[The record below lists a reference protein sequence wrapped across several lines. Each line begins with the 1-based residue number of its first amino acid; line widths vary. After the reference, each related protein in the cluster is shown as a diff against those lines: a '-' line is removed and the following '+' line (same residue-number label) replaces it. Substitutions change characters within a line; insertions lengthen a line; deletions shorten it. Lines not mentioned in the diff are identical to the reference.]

1 MSKEV
6 EKITTTIKEA
16 EESLDRLSISSSSV
30 PASSSSSSVPSSSS
44 SRVNELKK
52 KEYEAYEELKNLA
65 MKASLNSALEEQN
78 ERGNTTVIKSEKE
91 LVEAVE
97 KGDFKEVARITR
109 SDMMGEIQ
117 ANEDQI
123 KKLKQE
129 MKSFTKGAKTLQDIK
144 LINEK
149 LDGFKARF
157 ENDIKHWR
165 NRKKQMKDA
174 EKNTL
179 DRLETIREKGIQ
191 VPDKQISD
199 DKFSLQQIDFIVGG
213 YDKIVKDDEEVIKY
227 IDKFI
232 STDLTKKQTMIRD
245 EEDDSW
251 MYDDEPVSSPKKGNK
266 TKTKTKH
273 KNKKGGM
280 HTYTKRQRSKSIG
293 GAKRKSRKKKGGME
307 EEKTEKRVR
316 FDESRNTMEDDASR
330 NIDASDLNRGESQ
343 SEVMRSYRKN
353 VNPTGDPKVL
363 QRMEIKW
370 ANDPNAPASPPKIS
384 LAEKVFIKTLNKPL
398 KRSKSSSSL
407 QKLISKHAPPPLPA
421 HIKKPLL
428 PLSSPSSS
436 SSSSSSS
443 SRGARMLQA
452 TRKKEVSEKVL
463 DDAIKELEK
472 QDGGKK
478 KYKRK
483 RLTRKK

>member
-1 MSKEV
+1 
-6 EKITTTIKEA
+6 
-16 EESLDRLSISSSSV
+16 
-30 PASSSSSSVPSSSS
+30 
-44 SRVNELKK
+44 
-52 KEYEAYEELKNLA
+52 
-65 MKASLNSALEEQN
+65 MKASLNRALEEQN
-78 ERGNTTVIKSEKE
+78 ERGNTTVSKNEKE

-109 SDMMGEIQ
+109 SDMMSEIQ

-149 LDGFKARF
+149 LAGFKSRF

-213 YDKIVKDDEEVIKY
+213 YDKIVKDDEEVIEY

-232 STDLTKKQTMIRD
+232 STDLTKKQTMIAA

-266 TKTKTKH
+266 NKG
-273 KNKKGGM
+273 NKK
-280 HTYTKRQRSKSIG
+280 T
-293 GAKRKSRKKKGGME
+293 
-307 EEKTEKRVR
+307 
-316 FDESRNTMEDDASR
+316 
-330 NIDASDLNRGESQ
+330 
-343 SEVMRSYRKN
+343 
-353 VNPTGDPKVL
+353 
-363 QRMEIKW
+363 
-370 ANDPNAPASPPKIS
+370 
-384 LAEKVFIKTLNKPL
+384 
-398 KRSKSSSSL
+398 
-407 QKLISKHAPPPLPA
+407 
-421 HIKKPLL
+421 
-428 PLSSPSSS
+428 
-436 SSSSSSS
+436 
-443 SRGARMLQA
+443 
-452 TRKKEVSEKVL
+452 
-463 DDAIKELEK
+463 
-472 QDGGKK
+472 GKK
-478 KYKRK
+478 K
-483 RLTRKK
+483 

>member
-6 EKITTTIKEA
+6 EKITRTIKEA

-109 SDMMGEIQ
+109 SDMMSEIQ

-149 LDGFKARF
+149 LDGFKGRF

-199 DKFSLQQIDFIVGG
+199 DKFSLQQIDFLNDG
-213 YDKIVKDDEEVIKY
+213 YDKIVKDDEELIEY

-232 STDLTKKQTMIRD
+232 STDLTKKQTMIQN
-245 EEDDSW
+245 EEDTSW
-251 MYDDEPVSSPKKGNK
+251 ME
-266 TKTKTKH
+266 
-273 KNKKGGM
+273 
-280 HTYTKRQRSKSIG
+280 
-293 GAKRKSRKKKGGME
+293 
-307 EEKTEKRVR
+307 
-316 FDESRNTMEDDASR
+316 
-330 NIDASDLNRGESQ
+330 
-343 SEVMRSYRKN
+343 
-353 VNPTGDPKVL
+353 
-363 QRMEIKW
+363 
-370 ANDPNAPASPPKIS
+370 
-384 LAEKVFIKTLNKPL
+384 
-398 KRSKSSSSL
+398 
-407 QKLISKHAPPPLPA
+407 
-421 HIKKPLL
+421 
-428 PLSSPSSS
+428 
-436 SSSSSSS
+436 
-443 SRGARMLQA
+443 
-452 TRKKEVSEKVL
+452 
-463 DDAIKELEK
+463 
-472 QDGGKK
+472 
-478 KYKRK
+478 
-483 RLTRKK
+483 